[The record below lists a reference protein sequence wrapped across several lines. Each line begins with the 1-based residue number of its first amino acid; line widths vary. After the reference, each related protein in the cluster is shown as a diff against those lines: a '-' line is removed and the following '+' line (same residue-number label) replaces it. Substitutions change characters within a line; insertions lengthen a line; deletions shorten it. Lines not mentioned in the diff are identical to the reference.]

1 LLLIVPTIIRDN
13 IARADEWYSEI
24 FQHLFEK
31 ASESSLKDWKES
43 PFDCHLLR
51 WMNVNG
57 DEEARGGILR
67 ILLHPQVRSFAVRNA
82 TGKQDFKNL
91 LSDLQFFPLASTPPN
106 VIAVYFLLGCHRP
119 GSKALKSDMGYVG
132 QARSLKLN
140 KSGAAALGHRIP
152 CHREQI
158 DRLRRIRAEKKRD
171 PGSTRFKDPEGKSA
185 RGNSRFLWSH
195 QRLAHEDIT
204 EVVWTI
210 LMAFPLFENHE
221 WNRSH
226 LIFLLILAEAIDLI
240 YMGTSVDPKAKCF
253 APGWAMELAYEIKP
267 KTMPKPHFEGL
278 NRALPVKQNVHFL
291 APLRMHWSPAE
302 VLLFMEIFQEY
313 KSLFFSRNPPEV
325 ERRKPGINWDL
336 VEEKLREKGI
346 EKPRNQ
352 IQYLYGSLSNAPSS
366 PLESYSGFRL
376 RSQWPEIHHLKS
388 FLEQE
393 NLVNPPK
400 DDYDL
405 FYHIPSLEEGT
416 LTYAELESF
425 LEQRGYSTRNFP
437 KRSID
442 SKTWYFSWGARV
454 LPYMLHRDVW
464 ERIDGKSDL
473 LIMLYLSNDISRT
486 SFDVE
491 NASSQAL
498 QACTRSR
505 QTSRFALC
513 LENGAED
520 TV

>member
-1 LLLIVPTIIRDN
+1 
-13 IARADEWYSEI
+13 
-24 FQHLFEK
+24 
-31 ASESSLKDWKES
+31 
-43 PFDCHLLR
+43 
-51 WMNVNG
+51 
-57 DEEARGGILR
+57 
-67 ILLHPQVRSFAVRNA
+67 
-82 TGKQDFKNL
+82 
-91 LSDLQFFPLASTPPN
+91 
-106 VIAVYFLLGCHRP
+106 
-119 GSKALKSDMGYVG
+119 
-132 QARSLKLN
+132 
-140 KSGAAALGHRIP
+140 
-152 CHREQI
+152 
-158 DRLRRIRAEKKRD
+158 
-171 PGSTRFKDPEGKSA
+171 
-185 RGNSRFLWSH
+185 
-195 QRLAHEDIT
+195 
-204 EVVWTI
+204 
-210 LMAFPLFENHE
+210 
-221 WNRSH
+221 
-226 LIFLLILAEAIDLI
+226 
-240 YMGTSVDPKAKCF
+240 
-253 APGWAMELAYEIKP
+253 
-267 KTMPKPHFEGL
+267 
-278 NRALPVKQNVHFL
+278 
-291 APLRMHWSPAE
+291 
-302 VLLFMEIFQEY
+302 MEIFQEY

-325 ERRKPGINWDL
+325 ERRKSGINWDP
-336 VEEKLREKGI
+336 VEEKLREKGN

-352 IQYLYGSLSNAPSS
+352 IQYLYGSLSNVLSS

-416 LTYAELESF
+416 LTYAEPESF
-425 LEQRGYSTRNFP
+425 LEQREYSTRNFP

-442 SKTWYFSWGARV
+442 SKTWYFSWGPRV
-454 LPYMLHRDVW
+454 LPYMLYRDVW

-473 LIMLYLSNDISRT
+473 LIMLYLSNDVSRT